1 MLLGPN
7 SCDAAKYHQWK
18 DFFKVADG
26 VDHIPQVSPASMLV
40 PLVMLLLPLPV
51 LLSPLLSADGIFRG
65 WANTSSQGAAS

>member
-1 MLLGPN
+1 MLLVLH

-18 DFFKVADG
+18 DFLKEADG
-26 VDHIPQVSPASMLV
+26 VDHIAQVSPAAMLV

-51 LLSPLLSADGIFRG
+51 QLSPLLYADGIFRG